1 MVARVLYARQAILNF
16 MRHSIG
22 SQCNCFSRVNKFV
35 FRRLEPHTTTRAA
48 AFCARWR
55 RAMFVDDTPNS
66 TELEGRAKEGK
77 QRGGE
82 GKENISS
89 EI

>member
-1 MVARVLYARQAILNF
+1 
-16 MRHSIG
+16 
-22 SQCNCFSRVNKFV
+22 
-35 FRRLEPHTTTRAA
+35 
-48 AFCARWR
+48 
-55 RAMFVDDTPNS
+55 MFVDDTPNS